1 MYEKKISHI
10 MTERPA
16 RTILSYFKL
25 ELSCKALI
33 PLFDPLAKEEAA
45 KGKKETTDKALG
57 KKKWQFHLIVLD
69 FIKILNISFEL
80 LNFVIY

>member
-1 MYEKKISHI
+1 MTNVWKKLVISKK
-10 MTERPA
+10 T

-57 KKKWQFHLIVLD
+57 KKK
-69 FIKILNISFEL
+69 
-80 LNFVIY
+80 

>member
-1 MYEKKISHI
+1 MLQRKGKKSKKVCKERLLHRKISPI
-10 MTERPA
+10 NKTEKPA
-16 RTILSYFKL
+16 RTILSYFTL

-57 KKKWQFHLIVLD
+57 KKK
-69 FIKILNISFEL
+69 
-80 LNFVIY
+80 

>member
-1 MYEKKISHI
+1 
-10 MTERPA
+10 MTEKPA
-16 RTILSYFKL
+16 RTILSYFTL
-25 ELSCKALI
+25 DLSCKALI

-57 KKKWQFHLIVLD
+57 KKKWPFYLIALD
-69 FIKILNISFEL
+69 FIKNLHISFEL

>member
-1 MYEKKISHI
+1 MYGKNYSYQN
-10 MTERPA
+10 

-57 KKKWQFHLIVLD
+57 KKK
-69 FIKILNISFEL
+69 
-80 LNFVIY
+80 

>member
-1 MYEKKISHI
+1 MQ
-10 MTERPA
+10 
-16 RTILSYFKL
+16 KL
-25 ELSCKALI
+25 M

-69 FIKILNISFEL
+69 FIKNFKYIFWIIEFCDILISLEFDSKWVVVLLKL
-80 LNFVIY
+80 LNYMIPPHL

>member
-1 MYEKKISHI
+1 MEKISHI
-10 MTERPA
+10 TKTYNLTLLLMTERPA

-57 KKKWQFHLIVLD
+57 KKK
-69 FIKILNISFEL
+69 
-80 LNFVIY
+80 

>member
-1 MYEKKISHI
+1 MLQRKGKKSKKVCKERLLHRKISPI
-10 MTERPA
+10 NKA
-16 RTILSYFKL
+16 RTILSYFTL

-57 KKKWQFHLIVLD
+57 KKK
-69 FIKILNISFEL
+69 
-80 LNFVIY
+80 

>member
-1 MYEKKISHI
+1 MEKISHI
-10 MTERPA
+10 KKPA

-25 ELSCKALI
+25 ELSCKALM

-57 KKKWQFHLIVLD
+57 KKK
-69 FIKILNISFEL
+69 
-80 LNFVIY
+80 